1 MPNLLDSASNLRA
14 ALIKREFSARD
25 LLAQTLDALA
35 RLNPALN
42 AIVHLDVA
50 AAWQAAAASDERI
63 ARGEAGALEGL
74 PITIKDCFEVAG
86 MPATAGAP
94 ALRDYVP
101 KKDAP
106 VVARLRR
113 AGANII
119 GKTNVPIFTGDF
131 QSYNKIYGTTNSPWN
146 LSISPGG
153 SSGGA
158 AAAVAAGMSSLDIG
172 SDLAGSIRWPAHC
185 CGIFG
190 LKTTWD
196 LVSAYGHIP
205 PMPQMR
211 LQRNPELLSI
221 GPLARSAADLSLA
234 LEIIAGPRDPMVAAR
249 TLPLTRTYVPKGLRV
264 ALWLNEAF
272 APVDATVEEAVRKAA
287 LMLEDAGAIV
297 DESARPAFSFEEAFE
312 VTAVLVHALVGAVLP
327 EKVRR
332 RLAAAEHEFLI
343 GDLSHR
349 ALQLRGLNLT
359 TADLTS
365 LSARRQRLSEK
376 WARFFEEMDI
386 VLCPPAPVGAILHDH
401 RPDPH
406 ARSISVNGTQRPYYD
421 LMLWSCLA
429 TGAGLPAAGA
439 PIMLGPDG
447 LPRGVQIIAAKL
459 DDRVAVACGNM
470 LEMLG
475 ACVKAPPIAP

>member
-1 MPNLLDSASNLRA
+1 MLNLLDSAATLRA

-25 LLAQTLDALA
+25 LLAATLDAVA
-35 RLNPALN
+35 RLNPELN

-50 AAWQAAAASDERI
+50 AAWQSAAASDERI

-74 PITIKDCFEVAG
+74 PVTIKDCFEVAG

-94 ALRDYVP
+94 ALRNNVP
-101 KKDAP
+101 KEDAP

-119 GKTNVPIFTGDF
+119 GKSNVPIFAGDF
-131 QSYNKIYGTTNSPWN
+131 QSYNKIYGTTNNPWN
-146 LSISPGG
+146 LGFSPGG

-158 AAAVAAGMSSLDIG
+158 AASVAAGMSALDIG

-205 PMPQMR
+205 PVPEMR
-211 LQRNPELLSI
+211 LARNPELLSV

-234 LEIIAGPRDPMVAAR
+234 LEVIAGPRDFLAPSQALPPAR
-249 TLPLTRTYVPKGLRV
+249 PHTPKGLRV
-264 ALWLNEAF
+264 GLWLNEAF
-272 APVDATVEEAVRKAA
+272 APVDASVEEAVRKAA
-287 LMLEDAGAIV
+287 LMLEEAGAVV
-297 DESARPAFSFEEAFE
+297 DDGARPGISFEEAFE
-312 VTAVLVHALVGAVLP
+312 VTAVLIHALVGAGLP
-327 EKVRR
+327 EAVRR

-359 TADLTS
+359 TPDLTD
-365 LSARRQRLSEK
+365 LLARRRHMSEK
-376 WARFFEEMDI
+376 WARFFHEIDI
-386 VLCPPAPVGAILHDH
+386 VLCPPAPVGALSHNH
-401 RPDPH
+401 LPDLH
-406 ARSISVNGTQRPYYD
+406 ARSISINGTQRPYYD

-429 TGAGLPAAGA
+429 TGAGLPAAVA
-439 PIMLGPDG
+439 PVMLGPDG
-447 LPRGVQIIAAKL
+447 LPRGVQIIAAKF
-459 DDRVAVACGNM
+459 DDRTAIACANM
-470 LEMLG
+470 LETLG
-475 ACVKAPPIAP
+475 GCVKAPPIAP